1 MKVKL
6 FGGLRQKAGGAEVD
20 GSGATI
26 REALENLCRD
36 NEPLRQAIFDGDGL
50 QPHVRVMVNGRDC
63 ELLQGL
69 ETAVTHHDQIA
80 VFPPIAGG

>member
-1 MKVKL
+1 MLIKL

-26 REALENLCRD
+26 REALENLCRE
-36 NEPLRQAIFDGDGL
+36 NEPLRQAIFDGDTL
-50 QPHVRVMVNGRDC
+50 QPHVHVMVNGRDC

-69 ETAVTHHDQIA
+69 ETAVSTQDHIA

>member
-1 MKVKL
+1 MLIKL

-26 REALENLCRD
+26 REALANLCRE
-36 NEPLRQAIFDGDGL
+36 NETLRQAIFAGDTL
-50 QPHVRVMVNGRDC
+50 QPHVRVMLNGRDC

-69 ETAVTHHDQIA
+69 ETAVTDQDHIA